1 MPQEHLVVRGAREH
15 NLKNVTVSMPRDRL
29 VVITGLSG
37 SGKSSLAFDT
47 IYAEGQRRYV
57 ESLSAYAR
65 QFLGEMQK
73 PDVDQIDGLSPAISI
88 DQKGASRNPRSTV
101 GTVTEI
107 YDHLRLLFAR
117 IGHPH
122 CPTCG
127 REIQRQSVQQIVD
140 QIYELPE
147 GTRLLVLGPVI
158 KDRKTEG
165 NREYEQIRRQGY
177 ARVRVDG
184 EMMDL
189 AETRQL
195 DKYKRHTIEVVVD
208 RFIVHREEASAAEGA
223 TPAQAAGSAQEA
235 AIGDVPAAP
244 TTERPDA
251 TRLADSVETA
261 LRLGEGVMMIA
272 PVPRDG
278 EGPQF
283 EERRFSERYSCPYD
297 GTTVDE
303 LEPRSFSFNSPHGA
317 CPSCTGIGSRLEID
331 PERVVN
337 KNLSLADGGLVP
349 WSRLPME
356 GSWHGKI
363 IEAVCAEHGWDFHAP
378 MKKLPKEA
386 LDYILFSGK
395 GERVVIG
402 YRHERGEN
410 TYGATFE
417 GIIPNLER
425 RFRETDSEFIKSE
438 LERYMV
444 ARPCPTC
451 EGKRLKPEILAVT
464 IDGRNIWDVSTLSII
479 NACDWVG
486 NLPATLTDRENT
498 IARQILKEIA
508 GRLGFLVDV
517 GLDYLTLDRTS
528 QTLSGGEAQRIRL
541 ATQIGSSLMGV
552 LYILDEPSIGL
563 HQRDNAKLIATLTR
577 LRDLGNTVLVVE
589 HDEETIR
596 TADWV
601 IDIGPGAGE
610 HGGEIVAS
618 GPLEAILAEPR
629 SITGAYL
636 RGELEVAVPKTRR
649 KGSGRSIVVRG
660 AREHNLKNADVA
672 FPLATFVAVTGVSGS
687 GKSTL
692 VSDILYRA
700 LARELNGA
708 RDKPGE
714 HDRLD
719 GVEAIDK
726 VIDIDQSPIGRTP
739 RSNPATYTGLFAPI
753 RELFA
758 GTQEARVRGYKPGRF
773 SFNVKGGRCEHC
785 KGDGI
790 LKIEMQFLPDVYVPC
805 EVCKGKRYNR
815 EALEIHYK
823 GRSIADVLE
832 MTIAEALE
840 FFAPVPNV
848 RAKLQT
854 LNDVGLGYV
863 HLGQPATT
871 LSGGEAQRVKLA
883 TELSRRAT
891 GRTLYVLDEPT
902 TGLHMADVEKLL
914 HVLHRLV
921 DTGNTVVVI
930 EHNLDVVKTADW
942 IVDLGPEG
950 GERGGYV
957 IAEGTPED
965 VARAPGSA
973 TGEYLARVLRGE
985 PLVPLSSVTFAESAG
1000 RVRPA
1005 QRKVPLSIAPAPRKR
1020 AAAVGSPRTDD

>member
-1 MPQEHLVVRGAREH
+1 MPQDLLVVRGAREH

-65 QFLGEMQK
+65 QFLGEMHK

-122 CPTCG
+122 CPNCG
-127 REIQRQSVQQIVD
+127 REIERQTVQQIVD

-147 GTRLLVLGPVI
+147 GTRIMILGPVI

-165 NREYEQIRRQGY
+165 DRVFDGIRRQGF

-184 EMMDL
+184 ELMEL
-189 AETRQL
+189 TETKAL
-195 DKYKRHTIEVVVD
+195 DKYKRHRIDVVVD
-208 RFIVHREEASAAEGA
+208 RFIVRHEAEPADGTEASATTPA
-223 TPAQAAGSAQEA
+223 TPAAA
-235 AIGDVPAAP
+235 PAATPAALP
-244 TTERPDA
+244 TGADRPDA
-251 TRLADSVETA
+251 ARLADSVETA
-261 LRLGEGVMMIA
+261 LRLGEGVVLIA
-272 PVPRDG
+272 PVAKEG
-278 EGPQF
+278 ETPTF
-283 EERRFSERYSCPYD
+283 EERRYSERYSCPFD

-317 CPSCTGIGSRLEID
+317 CPDCTGIGSRLEVD
-331 PERVVN
+331 PERVLN
-337 KNLSLADGGLVP
+337 RNLPLSNGGLVP
-349 WSRLPME
+349 WARLPME

-363 IEAVCAEHGWDFHAP
+363 MEAVCRERGWDFNAP
-378 MKKLPKEA
+378 IKDLPPEA
-386 LDYILFSGK
+386 VQYILYAGK

-402 YRHERGEN
+402 YRHDRGEN
-410 TYGATFE
+410 TYEATFE
-417 GIIPNLER
+417 GIVNNLER
-425 RFRETDSEFIKSE
+425 RFRETESDFIKTE

-444 ARPCPTC
+444 GRPCPTC
-451 EGKRLKPEILAVT
+451 EGRRLKPEILAVT
-464 IDGRNIWDVSTLSII
+464 IDGLNIWQVSTLSITR
-479 NACDWVG
+479 ACEWIG
-486 NLPATLTDRENT
+486 GLAEKLTEREQT
-498 IARQILKEIA
+498 IARQVFKEISA
-508 GRLGFLVDV
+508 RLGFLIDV
-517 GLDYLTLDRTS
+517 GLDYLQLDRTS

-601 IDIGPGAGE
+601 IDIGPRAGE
-610 HGGEIVAS
+610 HGGEIIAS
-618 GPLEAILAEPR
+618 GPLEDILASER
-629 SITGAYL
+629 SLTGAYL
-636 RGELEVAVPKTRR
+636 RGEQMVAIPATRR
-649 KGSGRSIVVRG
+649 SGSGQSLVVRG
-660 AREHNLKNADVA
+660 ASEHNLKDLDVA
-672 FPLATFVAVTGVSGS
+672 FPLGCFVAVTGVSGS

-692 VSDILYRA
+692 VSDILFRA
-700 LARELNGA
+700 LARQLNHA
-708 RDKPGE
+708 RDLPGA
-714 HDRLD
+714 HDSIE
-719 GVEAIDK
+719 GMEALDK

-758 GTQEARVRGYKPGRF
+758 ATQEARLRGYGPGRF
-773 SFNVKGGRCEHC
+773 SFNVKGGRCENC

-815 EALEIHYK
+815 EALEVHYK

-832 MTIAEALE
+832 MTIDEALE
-840 FFAPVPNV
+840 FFSPVPSV
-848 RAKLQT
+848 KAKLQT
-854 LNDVGLGYV
+854 LYDVGLGYV

-891 GRTLYVLDEPT
+891 GRTIYVLDEPT

-914 HVLHRLV
+914 QVLHRLV
-921 DTGNTVVVI
+921 DTGNSVIVI
-930 EHNLDVVKTADW
+930 EHNLDVIKTADW

-950 GERGGYV
+950 GDRGGYV
-957 IAEGTPED
+957 IAEGTPEE
-965 VARAPGSA
+965 VAMAPRSA
-973 TGEYLARVLRGE
+973 TGEYLGRVLRGE
-985 PLVPLSSVTFAESAG
+985 PLVPLSAVTFAEEAG
-1000 RVRPA
+1000 RSP
-1005 QRKVPLSIAPAPRKR
+1005 RKAPAVQLIPVPEKR
-1020 AAAVGSPRTDD
+1020 AVRSSVD